1 VIAQPAPWD
10 LPVGPLSGRCRE
22 SSDTAKRAARE
33 AKPSP
38 LLDTNGT
45 DRQASENTY
54 LSLLSS
60 GDSPR
65 ERGRVAHA
73 LRSIDSES
81 PFWNKRAQ
89 LDRRSNRL
97 NDCGRYVITYANA
110 KAGVRVVPNNCD
122 DALCNRC
129 SWHRTRKIRARFS
142 IACAI
147 EKGANRRIR
156 MMTLTQP
163 VVSGESWAQSH
174 ARLMKQWRGFW
185 RSKETRSKIKGCLR
199 RIETT
204 WSWAARGWHVHMHVA
219 YAGAFW
225 RTQDLSETWSR
236 FGDGRIVDVREVYRD
251 SELFK
256 YLMKTAKAARGSI
269 VEYACQSAGRR
280 LLDLLG
286 TWRSI
291 VLPDDDAQEGNPS
304 WEVCPKQLRR
314 VVADPMAARW
324 ILSSMLR
331 HFDSEEPEKLARW
344 AALVLSARDREI
356 DKLSE
361 REMRRWHQEHK
372 RSIAKVA
379 RSRSSGLTS
388 GHAIN

>member
-1 VIAQPAPWD
+1 MIGACAVACEPQA
-10 LPVGPLSGRCRE
+10 
-22 SSDTAKRAARE
+22 
-33 AKPSP
+33 SP
-38 LLDTNGT
+38 LLDTYAT
-45 DRQASENTY
+45 DRQVSENTY

-60 GDSPR
+60 GDAPR
-65 ERGRVAHA
+65 ERSRVAHA
-73 LRSIDSES
+73 LRSIDSSS
-81 PFWNKRAQ
+81 PFWHERAQ

-110 KAGVRVVPNNCD
+110 KAGVKVVPNNCN

-129 SWHRTRKIRARFS
+129 SWHRTQKIRARFTL
-142 IACAI
+142 ACAI
-147 EKGANRRIR
+147 ERAASRRVR

-163 VVSGESWAQSH
+163 VVSGESWAKSH

-204 WSWAARGWHVHMHVA
+204 WSWKHRGWHVHMHVA
-219 YAGAFW
+219 YSGSFW
-225 RTQDLSETWSR
+225 RTQDLCKTWSKY
-236 FGDGRIVDVREVYRD
+236 GEGRIVDVREVYRD
-251 SELFK
+251 AELFK
-256 YLMKTAKAARGSI
+256 YLMKTAKASRGSI

-291 VLPDDDAQEGNPS
+291 VLPDDDSQEDNPS
-304 WEVCPKQLRR
+304 WEVCPDQLRR
-314 VVADPMAARW
+314 AVADPLAARW

-331 HFDSEEPEKLARW
+331 HFDAPEPEKLARW

-372 RSIAKVA
+372 RSIAALA